1 MVLRFINA
9 VKISYNKKALRLE
22 DIMISTFRS
31 SRLSF
36 IYLWIYL
43 HTLWR
48 KVIRKVSSSGE
59 ALRNQSMYVNVNY
72 FHAVD
77 LRNKS
82 FVVLDLCKLHHA
94 FIYSQSD
101 ERWNKIERYWLQAW
115 KVDPMK
121 RGLDILSACMKIESQ
136 ELDIMTSNYMGTFCI

>member
-31 SRLSF
+31 SLHEF
-36 IYLWIYL
+36 IYIHYEEKFQAQA
-43 HTLWR
+43 H
-48 KVIRKVSSSGE
+48 
-59 ALRNQSMYVNVNY
+59 RNQSMYVNVNY

-101 ERWNKIERYWLQAW
+101 ER
-115 KVDPMK
+115 
-121 RGLDILSACMKIESQ
+121 
-136 ELDIMTSNYMGTFCI
+136 